1 MVNATE
7 KILLFTKGLSF
18 EGFLEDAKTRDA
30 VYHNLIVLGEAAGR
44 MPEAFVLDHSEVP
57 WQKMVSTRNA
67 LVHGYDVIDDRI
79 VWKIVRD
86 IIPELSKQL
95 SQLLAR

>member
-1 MVNATE
+1 MVQAAE
-7 KILLFTKGLSF
+7 KVLHYTDGMSFTAFVSDGR
-18 EGFLEDAKTRDA
+18 TRDA

-44 MPEAFVLDHSEVP
+44 MPATFVLEHDEIP

-79 VWKIVRD
+79 VWKIVTD
-86 IIPELSKQL
+86 ILPDLHARL
-95 SQLLAR
+95 AHLLYQ